1 MIVRGISRFTL
12 GMIPCLVIFSA
23 AFAQYGGNNP
33 GRGTNGGTKGG
44 GGERER
50 ECHASE
56 NLSPQTEIAC
66 SSVMQPDTPA
76 STLSTLRR
84 AARGKA
90 GPHPHALHAS
100 L

>member
-44 GGERER
+44 GYIPPKVGR
-50 ECHASE
+50 H
-56 NLSPQTEIAC
+56 
-66 SSVMQPDTPA
+66 
-76 STLSTLRR
+76 
-84 AARGKA
+84 AARPDA
-90 GPHPHALHAS
+90 
-100 L
+100 